1 LKLESG
7 YQIGAYQVLGPLGSG
22 GMGEVYRARDAK
34 LDRDIALKILAP
46 EMGTSSEH
54 LRRFEQEARAASAL
68 NHPNIITIYEIGTHR
83 DVSYIA
89 MELVDGESLRDLMDR
104 GPVPLSNALRI
115 AAKVADGLAAAHE
128 RGIVHRD
135 LKPENLMISRDG
147 FVKVLDFGLA
157 KLNLPGR
164 AEGPT
169 VPLTT
174 PGVVFGTISYMSP
187 EQARGR
193 PVDGRS
199 DQFSVGVILYE
210 MLCGARP
217 FDRDSIG
224 DTMAAIIRD
233 QPTPISERNPEV
245 PPDVEA
251 VIDRCLSKD
260 RDDRYDSTRELAQ
273 DLRDIRNRL
282 TLGTHPG
289 TASRRL
295 PKPSKRMSRKAPLAA
310 VASIVAGVL
319 LLGAAGVFVARKSS
333 SAAALDGAPKSVAII
348 PFRDSGGTVEGQ
360 VFSDGISQ
368 TISARLTE
376 APKLRVF
383 TPFDG
388 AGGREIADA
397 AAIAKRTGAELM
409 LKGVVQRVGQELRV
423 TYSIIDLQ
431 TGAQVGSK
439 TINGSV
445 ADVFTLE
452 DTIAER
458 ILRTL
463 GAAPPRLTQTQ
474 QTGLQNPVD
483 QRAYTEALGLLQKSR
498 DVKAIDEAITKLEMT
513 LVNARD
519 SAEVNALLGTAYMIK
534 YSMTNQA
541 PVLEQGKL
549 YAERA
554 GQLDPNNPR
563 AHTAIAAV
571 RLASGAR
578 DEAIV
583 EYQRALQL
591 QPKSSEALVGLGTAY
606 RTAGRAADADKAFQ
620 QAIELR
626 PDSST
631 AFNQYG
637 NFCLARG
644 KFDEAARL
652 FRRVTE
658 LLPDSSRGFANLGA
672 ALQSAGHYP
681 EAMQAYQRSL
691 QISPNAVAWSNY
703 GGCQFSLG
711 QYAASCAS
719 FEKAT
724 QLMPND
730 FTLWMNLGDAYRWT
744 PGQKEKANQTYA
756 RAIETGRATLKT
768 NPGSALARAVVASA
782 LAKSGHPMEAKQEI
796 DEALKLDPTNA
807 NVLYQAAVI
816 STIRSERESALM
828 WAGRAVSAGY
838 PPADA
843 SRDPELSSLHK
854 DPAFLKTIS
863 GPRSNS

>member
-1 LKLESG
+1 
-7 YQIGAYQVLGPLGSG
+7 
-22 GMGEVYRARDAK
+22 MGEVYRARDAK

-89 MELVDGESLRDLMDR
+89 MELVEGESLRDLMDR
-104 GPVPLSNALRI
+104 GPIPLANALRI

-210 MLCGARP
+210 MLCRARP

-233 QPTPISERNPEV
+233 QPERPSKHNPEI
-245 PPDVEA
+245 PADVEA

-260 RDDRYDSTRELAQ
+260 RDDRYDSTRDLAHE
-273 DLRDIRNRL
+273 LRDIRNRL
-282 TLGTHPG
+282 TMGTHPG

-295 PKPSKRMSRKAPLAA
+295 PKPSKRVRRKPPLAA
-310 VASIVAGVL
+310 IASIFGGVL
-319 LLGAAGVFVARKSS
+319 LLGAAGVFVARQGSKDSGE
-333 SAAALDGAPKSVAII
+333 ATAPKTLAVI
-348 PFRDSGGTVEGQ
+348 PFRDGGGTAEGQ

-368 TISARLTE
+368 TISARLSE
-376 APKLRVF
+376 APKLRVY

-388 AGGREIADA
+388 TAGRDLGDPVAV
-397 AAIAKRTGAELM
+397 AKRTGADLM
-409 LKGVVQRVGQELRV
+409 LKGIVQRVGQELRV
-423 TYSIIDLQ
+423 TYSIVDLQ
-431 TGAQVGSK
+431 SGAQVGSK
-439 TINGSV
+439 TINGS
-445 ADVFTLE
+445 ASDVFTLE

-463 GAAPPRLTQTQ
+463 GAAPPRTTQTQ
-474 QTGLQNPVD
+474 ETGLQMPVD
-483 QRAYTEALGLLQKSR
+483 QRAYTEALGLLQKPR
-498 DVKAIDEAITKLEMT
+498 DVRAVDDAIAKLEMT

-519 SAEVNALLGTAYMIK
+519 SAEVNALLGTAYITK
-534 YSMTNQA
+534 WSMTRQTA
-541 PVLEQGKL
+541 LLEQGKL

-554 GQLDPNNPR
+554 VQLDASNAR
-563 AHTAIAAV
+563 AHSALAAVLLATGRASDAIA
-571 RLASGAR
+571 
-578 DEAIV
+578 
-583 EYQRALQL
+583 EYQRASQL
-591 QPKSSEALVGLGTAY
+591 QPALAEALIGLGVSYA
-606 RTAGRAADADKAFQ
+606 RAGRAADAEKSFQ
-620 QAIELR
+620 RAIELR

-631 AFNQYG
+631 AFNTYG
-637 NFCLARG
+637 RFALDRG
-644 KFDEAARL
+644 KFDLAARL
-652 FRRVTE
+652 YQRVTE

-672 ALQSAGHYP
+672 ALQSGGRYE
-681 EAMQAYQRSL
+681 EAMRAYERSL
-691 QISPNAVAWSNY
+691 QIAPNATAWSNI

-711 QYAASCAS
+711 QYAQSCDA
-719 FEKAT
+719 FRKAT
-724 QLMPND
+724 ELAPND
-730 FTLWMNLGDAYRWT
+730 YALWMNLGDAYRWT
-744 PGQKEKANQTYA
+744 PGQKPAADAAYA
-756 RAIETGRATLKT
+756 RAIATAHDSLQV
-768 NPGSALARAVVASA
+768 NPQDALASAVAASA
-782 LAKSGHPMEAKQEI
+782 LAKSGHFTEAKHEI

-816 STIRSERESALM
+816 SAIRSERESALL
-828 WAGRAVSAGY
+828 WAERAVAAGY

-843 SRDPELSSLHK
+843 SRDPELSSLRK

>member
-1 LKLESG
+1 
-7 YQIGAYQVLGPLGSG
+7 
-22 GMGEVYRARDAK
+22 MGEVYRARDAK

-89 MELVDGESLRDLMDR
+89 MELVDGESLRDAMDR
-104 GPVPLSNALRI
+104 GPIPMANALRI

-157 KLNLPGR
+157 KLNVPGR

-210 MLCGARP
+210 MLCGVRP
-217 FDRDSIG
+217 FDRDSVG

-233 QPTPISERNPEV
+233 NPTPPSQRNPEV

-251 VIDRCLSKD
+251 LIDRCLSKD

-273 DLRDIRNRL
+273 ELRDIRNRL

-295 PKPSKRMSRKAPLAA
+295 PKPSRRARRQLPLAA
-310 VASIVAGVL
+310 IGSIVAGVL
-319 LLGAAGVFVARKSS
+319 LLGAGGVFVARHSS
-333 SAAALDGAPKSVAII
+333 QAAALEGSPKSLAII
-348 PFRDSGGTVEGQ
+348 PFRDSSGTAEGQ

-376 APKLRVF
+376 TPRLRVF
-383 TPFDG
+383 TPFEGTG
-388 AGGREIADA
+388 ARAIADP
-397 AAIAKRTGAELM
+397 AAIARKTGAELM

-431 TGAQVGSK
+431 SGAQVGSK

-445 ADVFTLE
+445 TDVFTLE

-463 GAAPPRLTQTQ
+463 GASPPRLTQTQ

-483 QRAYTEALGLLQKSR
+483 QQAYTEALGLLQKPR
-498 DVKAIDEAITKLEMT
+498 DVKAIDDAISKLEMT

-519 SAEVNALLGTAYMIK
+519 SAEVNALLGTAYMTK
-534 YSMTNQA
+534 WSMTQQGT
-541 PVLEQGKL
+541 VLEQGKL

-554 GQLDPNNPR
+554 AQLDPANPR
-563 AHTAIAAV
+563 SHTAIAAV
-571 RLASGAR
+571 RLASGQR

-606 RTAGRAADADKAFQ
+606 RTAGRAADADKAYQ
-620 QAIELR
+620 QAIVLR

-637 NFCLARG
+637 TFCLSRG

-652 FRRVTE
+652 FKRVTE

-672 ALQSAGHYP
+672 ALQSAGRYD
-681 EAMQAYQRSL
+681 EAMSAYQRSL
-691 QISPNAVAWSNY
+691 QIAPNAVAWSNY

-711 QYAASCAS
+711 QYAASCTS

-744 PGQKEKANQTYA
+744 PGQKEKANAAYA
-756 RAIETGRATLKT
+756 RAIDAARATLKI
-768 NPGSALARAVVASA
+768 NPASAIAHAVAASA
-782 LAKSGHPMEAKQEI
+782 LAKSGHPTEAKHEI

-816 STIRSERESALM
+816 STIRSERDSALM
-828 WAGRAVSAGY
+828 WTRRAVSAGY

-843 SRDPELSSLHK
+843 SRDPELSSLRK